1 MNEGRSKRVGVQ
13 DLIPDITLKRTLS
26 NSWMNEGLFMI
37 IIINDNFYC
46 KTSYNMDVD
55 MEEEDVEEDED
66 KDKNK
71 NKNKGKYKGNA
82 VF

>member
-1 MNEGRSKRVGVQ
+1 MAP
-13 DLIPDITLKRTLS
+13 L
-26 NSWMNEGLFMI
+26 MI

-55 MEEEDVEEDED
+55 MAKEDVEEDED

-71 NKNKGKYKGNA
+71 NKGKYKGNA

>member
-1 MNEGRSKRVGVQ
+1 M
-13 DLIPDITLKRTLS
+13 I
-26 NSWMNEGLFMI
+26 MI

-55 MEEEDVEEDED
+55 MAKEDVEEDED

-71 NKNKGKYKGNA
+71 NKHCQRHNGPR
-82 VF
+82 VLSP

>member
-1 MNEGRSKRVGVQ
+1 MQ
-13 DLIPDITLKRTLS
+13 DLIPDITLS

-55 MEEEDVEEDED
+55 MAKEDVEEDED

-71 NKNKGKYKGNA
+71 NKGKYKGNA